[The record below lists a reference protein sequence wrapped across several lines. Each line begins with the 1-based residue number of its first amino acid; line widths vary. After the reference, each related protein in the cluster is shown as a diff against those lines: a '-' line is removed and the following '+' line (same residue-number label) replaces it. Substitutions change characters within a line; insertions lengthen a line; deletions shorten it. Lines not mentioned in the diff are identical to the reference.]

1 MFASDALA
9 TQVRMLKR
17 GPLVAA
23 GAGTAVSIDRAGLER
38 LVPHRPPM
46 LLVDGID
53 AVDRS
58 TASVRG
64 FRHLSAGDFGFA
76 GHFPEEPIYPG
87 VLTVEAMGQL
97 ALTLLHF
104 VTTDANAIDARVAPP
119 AVRAIHIHHAS
130 FLAPCR
136 PGDTMTLQARIVEL
150 GMTMVTASQAWN
162 GDVLAAFSVAEMYPD
177 E

>member
-1 MFASDALA
+1 MFASDELA
-9 TQVRMLKR
+9 THVRMLKQ
-17 GPLVAA
+17 GPLVPA
-23 GAGTAVSIDRAGLER
+23 GTGTAVAIDRAGLER

-53 AVDRS
+53 TIDRS

-64 FRHLSAGDFGFA
+64 FRRLAAGDFGFA
-76 GHFPEEPIYPG
+76 GHFPEQPIYPG

-104 VTTDANAIDARVAPP
+104 VNGDATTIDAGAVPP

-130 FLAPCR
+130 FLAPFR
-136 PGDTMTLQARIVEL
+136 PGDTMTLQARIVDL
-150 GMTMVTASQAWN
+150 GMTMITASQAWN

>member
-1 MFASDALA
+1 MFAPDALA
-9 TQVRMLKR
+9 THVRLLKR
-17 GPLVAA
+17 GPLVPA
-23 GAGTAVSIDRAGLER
+23 GAGDSVVIDRSGLER

-46 LLVDGID
+46 LLLDGID

-64 FRHLSAGDFGFA
+64 FRHLAAGDFGFA
-76 GHFPEEPIYPG
+76 GHFPEQPIYPG
-87 VLTVEAMGQL
+87 VLIVEAMGQL

-104 VTTDANAIDARVAPP
+104 VSGDTIAIDACTAPP
-119 AVRAIHIHHAS
+119 AVRAIHIHRAS
-130 FLAPCR
+130 FLAPFR
-136 PGDTMTLQARIVEL
+136 PGDTMTLQARIVDL
-150 GMTMVTASQAWN
+150 GMTMITASQAWN

>member
-1 MFASDALA
+1 VFASDALA
-9 TQVRMLKR
+9 SQVRMLKR
-17 GPLVAA
+17 GPLVP
-23 GAGTAVSIDRAGLER
+23 AGTGVPVAIDRAGLEC
-38 LVPHRPPM
+38 LVPHRAPM

-64 FRHLSAGDFGFA
+64 FRHLAAGDFGFS
-76 GHFPEEPIYPG
+76 GHFPAQPIYPG
-87 VLTVEAMGQL
+87 VLTIEAMGQL

-104 VTTDANAIDARVAPP
+104 VKSGHTTANDHRRPP

-130 FLAPCR
+130 FLAPFH
-136 PGDTMTLQARIVEL
+136 PGDTMTLQARMVDL
-150 GMTMVTASQAWN
+150 GMTMITASQAWK
-162 GDVLAAFSVAEMYPD
+162 GDVLAAFSVAEMYAD